1 MDKTE
6 FKRLF
11 LEMMDNR
18 DNPYHP
24 LVWINGDPEIGEGTY
39 IGGLSDIN
47 ATKGRIV
54 IGARCDIASFVAIN
68 AGDTHLRAIGL
79 AEEPG
84 AGDIE
89 IGDHVFIGSHSVVM
103 GGARIGHHSVVGAG
117 TIVRPVEIPP
127 YSLVVGNPMV
137 IKPGYYRE
145 KVLSANPRAEKT

>member
-11 LEMMDNR
+11 LEMMNNQDNSF
-18 DNPYHP
+18 HP
-24 LVWINGDPEIGEGTY
+24 LVWINGNPEIGEGTY

-54 IGARCDIASFVAIN
+54 IGAQCDIASFVAIN

-79 AEEPG
+79 AEKPDVG
-84 AGDIE
+84 NIE
-89 IGDHVFIGSHSVVM
+89 IGDHVFIGSHSVIM

-137 IKPGYYRE
+137 IKPGYYKE
-145 KVLSANPRAEKT
+145 KARPDNSEAKKT